1 MHKEEL
7 CKRWTIKITTSSG
20 IYETV
25 YDNGRQKRNKILYS
39 FMNNVS
45 HFK

>member
-7 CKRWTIKITTSSG
+7 YKRWTMKITTSSG

-25 YDNGRQKRNKILYS
+25 YDNGRQKHNKIL
-39 FMNNVS
+39 
-45 HFK
+45 